1 MKSRNGFVSN
11 SSSSSFICAICG
23 ETESGRDSCIGDF
36 DMFRCRKC
44 GREFHFECADFP
56 DHLKTDYD
64 LHDYSTEEMPSKFC
78 PFCTME
84 RISQDM
90 ILWYMYKKYHTDEFK
105 EMTDIKSKFRTYDD
119 FCRYLGVAVVEEPED
134 DLIE

>member
-23 ETESGRDSCIGDF
+23 ELESGWDVGCSDF

-44 GREFHFECADFP
+44 GREVHIGCVNFSDELQSDF
-56 DHLKTDYD
+56 DCSDYN
-64 LHDYSTEEMPSKFC
+64 LEEMPSKFC
-78 PFCTME
+78 PFCNME

-105 EMTDIKSKFRTYDD
+105 EVAEIKSKFRTYDEL
-119 FCRYLGVAVVEEPED
+119 CRYLGVAVVEESED
-134 DLIE
+134 DLS